1 MMFIAFAQ
9 LCAVLMLFRST
20 RWLLLPLSLL
30 SVPIYDMTYPSPPNM
45 VDACVKEVYIK
56 GQERS
61 KAIVAAKKCIERK
74 ESEWHAAQA
83 QK

>member
-1 MMFIAFAQ
+1 MIFGFAQ
-9 LCAVLMLFRST
+9 LCALLMLSRHT
-20 RWLLLPLSLL
+20 RWLLLPLGLL
-30 SVPIYDMTYPSPPNM
+30 FLPVYDMVYPRPPNM
-45 VDACVKEVYIK
+45 VDVCVKEVYIK

-74 ESEWHAAQA
+74 ESEWHAAKV